1 MARSALDEWLD
12 LVPANKIIGF
22 GGDAFL
28 WVEWIVGDLVQSR
41 ENIAAVLA
49 KRVRAGTLSE
59 ESSLELA
66 KTRCSSIIRGPSS
79 AWMLTRATSHATS
92 RGTSTD

>member
-66 KTRCSSIIRGPSS
+66 KTMLFDNSRALFGLDVDPSDEP
-79 AWMLTRATSHATS
+79 RYK
-92 RGTSTD
+92 